1 MTSSAHTSLKILTL
15 NYKED
20 NSMKLV
26 GKKDKGY
33 KLVSSFE
40 KPAKEPKDDKET
52 KNDKGSKDSDNK

>member
-1 MTSSAHTSLKILTL
+1 
-15 NYKED
+15 
-20 NSMKLV
+20 MKLV

-40 KPAKEPKDDKET
+40 KPAEKP